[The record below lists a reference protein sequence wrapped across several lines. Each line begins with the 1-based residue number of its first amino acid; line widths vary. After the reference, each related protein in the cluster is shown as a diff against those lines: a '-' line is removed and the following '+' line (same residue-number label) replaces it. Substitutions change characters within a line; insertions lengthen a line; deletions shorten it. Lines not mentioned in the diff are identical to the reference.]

1 MRTKITSYTNR
12 VNRVTLVVTTV
23 SEGKDKWKIEL
34 K

>member
-1 MRTKITSYTNR
+1 MRTNIKSYTNR

-23 SEGKDKWKIEL
+23 FEGKDKWKIEL